1 MDLDVRPATLATY
14 AAFIASGIGLAT
26 WLARIPQIRDQLRL
40 DPSELGL
47 VLLAVSAGAV
57 LALPLAGPLVAR
69 IGSRRTVAGT
79 AVLFGAG
86 LAVVAVGTT
95 VGVAPVAAGLFV
107 LGFATGGWDVAMN
120 VQGTVVERALG
131 RSIMPRFHAGFSLG
145 TVVGSLVSAAMVA
158 AHVPVAVHLAAVA
171 VLVAAV
177 VPVVARR
184 FVADRDEPD
193 RERPDRDGPDRD
205 GPDRDGPDRD
215 GPDRDRVRRP
225 GGAFGAWRE
234 RRTVLLGFFV
244 LAFTFAEGAGN
255 DWISVAAIDG
265 HGVPPSV
272 ATLAFAGF
280 LAAMTVGR
288 WFGPALLDRYGR
300 VPVVR
305 ALALAGAVGAALF
318 VFAPT
323 PLAFLGTLL
332 WGVGIALGFPV
343 GMSAAAD
350 DPSSAAARVG
360 VISSIGYCAFLA
372 GPPAIGF
379 LGEQVTVLRAL
390 VTVAVLLGVAALC
403 AAVVAPSPLTDA
415 VRR

>member
-69 IGSRRTVAGT
+69 IGSRRTVAAT

-120 VQGTVVERALG
+120 VQGTFVERALG

-158 AHVPVAVHLAAVA
+158 AHVPVAVHLAVVA

-184 FVADRDEPD
+184 FVADRDE
-193 RERPDRDGPDRD
+193 PDRD

-255 DWISVAAIDG
+255 DWIAVAAIDG

-272 ATLAFAGF
+272 ATLAFAAF

-305 ALALAGAVGAALF
+305 ALAFAGAVGAALF

-332 WGVGIALGFPV
+332 WGAGIALGFPV

-350 DPSSAAARVG
+350 DPAPAAAPGRRDLVDR
-360 VISSIGYCAFLA
+360 LLRLPRRPA
-372 GPPAIGF
+372 GDRFPRRAGDRAACPGHGRRPARRG
-379 LGEQVTVLRAL
+379 G
-390 VTVAVLLGVAALC
+390 
-403 AAVVAPSPLTDA
+403 P
-415 VRR
+415 VRRRRRPVALD

>member
-1 MDLDVRPATLATY
+1 VDVDIRRATLATY
-14 AAFIASGIGLAT
+14 AAFVASGVGLTT
-26 WLARIPQIRDQLRL
+26 WLARIPQIRDRLHL
-40 DPSELGL
+40 DPSALGL

-69 IGSRRTVAGT
+69 VGSRRTVAAT
-79 AVLFGAG
+79 TVLFGAG

-95 VGVAPVAAGLFV
+95 VGVAPVVAGLFV

-145 TVVGSLVSAAMVA
+145 SVVGSLVSAAMVA
-158 AHVPVAVHLAAVA
+158 ARVPVAVHLAAVA
-171 VLVAAV
+171 ILVAAV
-177 VPVVARR
+177 VPVIARR
-184 FVADRDEPD
+184 FV
-193 RERPDRDGPDRD
+193 PDRDVPVGADPDRD
-205 GPDRDGPDRD
+205 APAGADPVHDASGH
-215 GPDRDRVRRP
+215 RP
-225 GGAFGAWRE
+225 GSALGAWRE

-255 DWISVAAIDG
+255 DWIGVAAIDD

-280 LAAMTVGR
+280 LAAMTAGR
-288 WFGPALLDRYGR
+288 WFGPALLDLYGR

-318 VFAPT
+318 VFAPP
-323 PLAFLGTLL
+323 PLAFVGTLL
-332 WGVGIALGFPV
+332 WGAGIALGFPV

-350 DPSSAAARVG
+350 EPASAAARVG

-403 AAVVAPSPLTDA
+403 AAVVAPSPLTESA
-415 VRR
+415 RR

>member
-1 MDLDVRPATLATY
+1 MDVDVRRATLATY
-14 AAFIASGIGLAT
+14 AAFAASGVGLTT

-40 DPSELGL
+40 DPSALGL

-69 IGSRRTVAGT
+69 VGSRRTVAAT
-79 AVLFGAG
+79 TVLFGVG

-95 VGVAPVAAGLFV
+95 VGVAPVVAGLFV

-145 TVVGSLVSAAMVA
+145 SVVGSLVSAAMVA
-158 AHVPVAVHLAAVA
+158 AHVPVAVHLAIVA

-184 FVADRDEPD
+184 FVPD
-193 RERPDRDGPDRD
+193 R
-205 GPDRDGPDRD
+205 
-215 GPDRDRVRRP
+215 RRP
-225 GGAFGAWRE
+225 CPRDAGPQHAGRRSGSALGAWRE

-255 DWISVAAIDG
+255 DWIGVAAIDD

-280 LAAMTVGR
+280 LAAMTAGR

-323 PLAFLGTLL
+323 PLAFVGTLL
-332 WGVGIALGFPV
+332 WGAGIALGFPV

-350 DPSSAAARVG
+350 EPDSAAARVG

-379 LGEQVTVLRAL
+379 LGDQVTVLRAL

-403 AAVVAPSPLTDA
+403 AAIVAPSPLTEA
-415 VRR
+415 ARR